1 MLTIIFIFILYHF
14 SKDFILDYYSM
25 LTEGKEPYLRLLLL
39 IDILLFENKYRNKIV
54 WKEILKNAE
63 KLNIVGEVLFALKL
77 ISEIFPKD
85 QLN

>member
-1 MLTIIFIFILYHF
+1 
-14 SKDFILDYYSM
+14 M